1 MAAPGNGDQSH
12 KAHRTRQAG
21 PKKRVKSS
29 KKKGADDSEDPKN
42 PPKNPK
48 AFGFRS
54 NVKAKKL
61 QSRAMEKEQRKLHV
75 PKIDRNIGDFPP
87 FVIVVHGPPKV
98 GKSLLI
104 KCLVKHYTKHNL
116 PDVRGPVTIVSGKV
130 RRLQFVECP
139 NDMNAMIDCA
149 KFADLAL
156 LLVDGSYGFEMET
169 FEFLN
174 IMQVHGFP
182 KVMGV
187 LTHLDQ
193 FKDVKKL
200 RKTKQRLKHRF
211 WTEIYDGA
219 KLFYLSGLQH
229 GKYLNREVLN
239 LSRFISVMK
248 FHPLSWRTTHPYV
261 LADRFEDVTHPERLQ
276 TDKKCDRNVTV
287 YGYLR
292 GCNLKKGR
300 KVHIAGVGDFDLAGI
315 TSLADPCPLPS
326 AAKKKGLRDKE
337 KLFYAPMSGVG
348 DLIYDKD
355 AVYFN
360 INDHLVQ
367 FSEGAE
373 NGSYAQKGKI
383 DIGVEMV
390 KSLQKVKN
398 PIDEQLQEGQLKLFS
413 GNHDKHEAYAASAED
428 KASGSDGESDSSDS
442 DKNGVDASDD
452 EKDGEEKMRNNVKE
466 HAEFSDGR
474 IRRKAIFGD
483 DDDASKQLSD
493 EDGDDD
499 DDDDGGEKDDGQL
512 AELSGSD
519 DSEDNEDDEGMTD
532 GAGNDSRWKDSL
544 LERTVSRQNN
554 NLMQIVYG
562 KSTSSLTPGIS
573 ETQTSSDDE
582 GGDDFFRPKGERT
595 KKLAD
600 DVGAANVNND
610 DCSKST
616 SILSFKNWQ
625 DDKLVESIRDRFVT
639 GDWSKA
645 GERAHE
651 SEANNDDD
659 GEDDVFGDFED
670 VEMGEPDALNL
681 TGDGGAKQ
689 KEDDAAIEM
698 RKLKKLALHKET
710 GPKSDHNNA
719 GEGDHYDKLK
729 EEVELRQ
736 QMNLIELNDLDE
748 DMRIEIEGFKT
759 GTYVRLE
766 IHGVP
771 YEMVEYFDPHYPILV
786 GGISLAEENVGYMQ
800 ARIKRHRWHKK
811 VLKTRDPVIVSMG
824 WRRYQTLPVYAIE
837 DSNSRLRMLKYTP
850 EHMHCLAMFYGPLA
864 PPNTGVVA
872 IQNLS
877 NSQASF
883 RITATAVIL
892 EFNHAAQIKK
902 KIKLTGY
909 PQKIFK
915 KTAFIKDMF
924 TSDLEIARYE
934 GATIRTASGIRGRV
948 KKAAN
953 ELIGQKGKDGGIA
966 RCTFEDK
973 ILMSDIVYLKGWVSV
988 DIPKFFNPLTT
999 ALQPRD
1005 QIWQGMKTVGQL
1017 RSERNLS
1024 VPVNKDS
1031 QYKNKVFNKVSIPKA
1046 LEQALPFKTK
1056 PKDIAKKRERGGNRI
1071 AVVPEPGERRISKLL
1086 QQIQL
1091 MRHEKEKK
1099 RKQKE
1104 AEKRK
1109 EHEAKKAKEA
1119 EISKKRQREE
1129 RKERY
1134 REEGKALKKR
1144 RTSQD

>member
-1 MAAPGNGDQSH
+1 MAASGDGEQSH
-12 KAHRTRQAG
+12 KAHRFRQAG
-21 PKKRVKSS
+21 PKKRVKSN
-29 KKKGADDSEDPKN
+29 KKNGVNNSEDN
-42 PPKNPK
+42 NNTPPKNPK

-54 NVKAKKL
+54 NVKAKRL
-61 QSRAMEKEQRKLHV
+61 QSHAMEKEQRKLHV
-75 PKIDRNIGDFPP
+75 PKIDRNIGDAPP

-116 PDVRGPVTIVSGKV
+116 PDVQGPVTIVSGKL

-219 KLFYLSGLQH
+219 KLFYLSGLLH
-229 GKYLNREVLN
+229 GKYLNREILN

-261 LADRFEDVTHPERLQ
+261 LADRFEDVTPPERVQ
-276 TDKKCDRNVTV
+276 MDKKCDRNVTV

-292 GCNLKKGR
+292 GCNLKKGH
-300 KVHIAGVGDFDLAGI
+300 KVHIAGVGDFNLAGVS
-315 TSLADPCPLPS
+315 SLADPCPLPS

-348 DLIYDKD
+348 DLVYDKD
-355 AVYFN
+355 AVYIN
-360 INDHLVQ
+360 INDNLVQ

-373 NGSYAQKGKI
+373 NGGFVRKGKF
-383 DIGVEMV
+383 DVGEEMV
-390 KSLQKVKN
+390 KSLQKVTN

-413 GNHDKHEAYAASAED
+413 GKQDKHEADVAAVED
-428 KASGSDGESDSSDS
+428 EASGSDDESDDSDSGSDDESDDSDS
-442 DKNGVDASDD
+442 DSDSLESSDNEMDDKEKVKN
-452 EKDGEEKMRNNVKE
+452 KVKE
-466 HAEFSDGR
+466 HVEFANGR
-474 IRRKAIFGD
+474 TRRKAMFGD
-483 DDDASKQLSD
+483 DDHASGEHSSDDGEDDEKNDSDAEDGESD
-493 EDGDDD
+493 GSEGDDD
-499 DDDDGGEKDDGQL
+499 GPV
-512 AELSGSD
+512 AEISGSD
-519 DSEDNEDDEGMTD
+519 DSEDDEEDNDD
-532 GAGNDSRWKDSL
+532 GNASRWRESL
-544 LERTVSRQNN
+544 LERAASRQNT
-554 NLMQIVYG
+554 NLMQLVYG
-562 KSTSSLTPGIS
+562 KSTSNLTNDIS

-582 GGDDFFRPKGERT
+582 SDKEFFRPKGEGT
-595 KKLAD
+595 KKMTD
-600 DVGAANVNND
+600 DEGAGNVDSD
-610 DCSKST
+610 DCSKFA
-616 SILSFKNWQ
+616 SILNFKNWH
-625 DDKLVESIRDRFVT
+625 DDRNVASIRDRFVT

-645 GERAHE
+645 AQRARA
-651 SEANNDDD
+651 SEAGSDNDDED
-659 GEDDVFGDFED
+659 GAYGDFED
-670 VEMGEPDALNL
+670 VEAGENEGRNL
-681 TGDGGAKQ
+681 TGEGGTLK
-689 KEDDAAIEM
+689 KEDDAEVEE
-698 RKLKKLALHKET
+698 RKLKKLALRAKFDAQYDGSGLPDEDMDEESE
-710 GPKSDHNNA
+710 PKSDHNKPS
-719 GEGDHYDKLK
+719 EVDHHEKLK
-729 EEVELRQ
+729 KEIEIRQ
-736 QMNLIELNDLDE
+736 QMNLLELNDLDE
-748 DMRIEIEGFKT
+748 EMRIEIEGFKT

-766 IHGVP
+766 IHAVP
-771 YEMVEYFDPHYPILV
+771 YEMVEYFDPQYPILV
-786 GGISLAEENVGYMQ
+786 GGISLAEENIGYMQ

-811 VLKTRDPVIVSMG
+811 VLKTRDPIILSMG
-824 WRRYQTLPVYAIE
+824 WRRYQTIPVYAIE

-877 NSQASF
+877 NNQASF
-883 RITATAVIL
+883 RITATAVVL

-909 PQKIFK
+909 PCKIFK
-915 KTAFIKDMF
+915 KTAYIKDMF

-934 GATIRTASGIRGRV
+934 GASVRTASGIRGRV

-953 ELIGQKGKDGGIA
+953 ELIGQKAKGKDGNTLDGGVA

-973 ILMSDIVYLKGWVSV
+973 ILMSDIVFLKGWVSV

-1005 QIWQGMKTVGQL
+1005 HVWQGMKTVGEL
-1017 RSERNLS
+1017 RRERNLP

-1031 QYKNKVFNKVSIPKA
+1031 QYKPIERKVRKFNPLVIPKS
-1046 LEQALPFKTK
+1046 LQQALPFASK
-1056 PKDIAKKRERGGNRI
+1056 PKDM
-1071 AVVPEPGERRISKLL
+1071 P
-1086 QQIQL
+1086 
-1091 MRHEKEKK
+1091 
-1099 RKQKE
+1099 
-1104 AEKRK
+1104 
-1109 EHEAKKAKEA
+1109 
-1119 EISKKRQREE
+1119 KKRQARW
-1129 RKERY
+1129 
-1134 REEGKALKKR
+1134 
-1144 RTSQD
+1144 